1 MGVVHKLC
9 SHIWGFRVREAPFWN
24 VLVLYGHYPN
34 SFRLPPSV
42 KRAIVEKKCS
52 KPSSQ
57 ALTPPGKRGKK
68 VGLTILASLYTHTLS
83 GYAHGNN
90 TFQGASLIINHDD
103 EHCLQIAQQEYMF
116 LNCGI
121 TFKRHFQEAQIV
133 MSLTG
138 CPNVLK

>member
-1 MGVVHKLC
+1 MQKKRSEKSAPWCPFDRGGGV
-9 SHIWGFRVREAPFWN
+9 N
-24 VLVLYGHYPN
+24 
-34 SFRLPPSV
+34 
-42 KRAIVEKKCS
+42 
-52 KPSSQ
+52 
-57 ALTPPGKRGKK
+57 
-68 VGLTILASLYTHTLS
+68 
-83 GYAHGNN
+83 AHGNN

-103 EHCLQIAQQEYMF
+103 EHCLQITQQEYMF